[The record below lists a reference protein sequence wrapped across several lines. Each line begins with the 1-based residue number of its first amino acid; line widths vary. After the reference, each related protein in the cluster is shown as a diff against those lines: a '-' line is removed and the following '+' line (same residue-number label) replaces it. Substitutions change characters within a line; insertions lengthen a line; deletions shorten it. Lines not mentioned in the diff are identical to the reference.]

1 MNLNEIE
8 IKGKSK
14 EIIDLIETEKQNT
27 VDYKLLNK
35 KIVRNEDNNKNQKNE
50 LGNLIIDKT
59 NMDTNKYINFINNL
73 NKLDAEKQVNK
84 KTS

>member
-1 MNLNEIE
+1 LNLNEIE